1 MKKIIVIITVVL
13 GFSSSM
19 IAQDKGKIEFGL
31 NTGLNM
37 SSITSGYNSTDSSIS
52 FNVGASADYY
62 FSNRWSIKA
71 ILIYD
76 KKGWDNDFIGIE
88 DPLGPTGVQYY
99 RTNINVDYLTVPVLA
114 NWHFG
119 SKRNWYL
126 NFGGYAGFLIDA
138 EDTTLK
144 VDLKDNFETTDFG
157 LALGIGV
164 KIPVSDKLK
173 LFLEYQEQAGL
184 SEIFNN
190 NQNANTIR
198 NSRSSFNIGINFLLY

>member
-1 MKKIIVIITVVL
+1 MKKVAIIAVCVL
-13 GFSSSM
+13 GCIFSGK
-19 IAQDKGKIEFGL
+19 AQDKGKIEFGL
-31 NTGLNM
+31 NTGLNL
-37 SSITSGYNSTDSSIS
+37 SNVTSGYNSTDSSIS

-76 KKGWDNDFIGIE
+76 RKGWDNDFVNVTNE
-88 DPLGPTGVQYY
+88 NGVPVYSY
-99 RTNINVDYLTVPVLA
+99 ETNINVDYLTVPVLA

-138 EDTTLK
+138 KDTELK
-144 VDLKDNFETTDFG
+144 QDLKDSFETTDFG
-157 LALGIGV
+157 LALGLGV

-184 SEIFNN
+184 TEVFSSNN
-190 NQNANTIR
+190 NGSTIR
-198 NSRSSFNIGINFLLY
+198 NSRSSLNIGVNFLL